1 MVARVVN
8 DAACPGA
15 LHAVAAV
22 DGLLARVRIPGG
34 YIATDAFEA
43 LGDLA
48 EAYGDGNFDIT
59 SRANVQVRGISET
72 TRAAFGTGLARAG
85 LLPHEAHERV
95 RNVVAN
101 PFAGYDASELVDVRA
116 TVRAFDDGLGCDVE
130 LAALPA
136 KCMFAIDGGG
146 DSPVGAR
153 ADLALRAVGTRG
165 DARFALE
172 VGGVDAGVTVPIA
185 DGAALLLAS
194 ARTALAVARV
204 TAGDDRNWRIAAARP
219 RGDGPTSAASRAPH
233 GVMSAQDDVHANV
246 VPSVP
251 LGRMTA
257 AQARRVAALA
267 RDAACE
273 IRLGGWRGIA
283 LVGLK
288 RTSLDDVVTTLDRIG
303 LPVDNLA
310 GFDGL
315 AACAGSAGCAASH
328 ADVRADAVAFAAR
341 VRAWQPGFTFA
352 LHVAGCEKRC
362 AMRGGADL
370 DLVAQPG
377 GYDLLERGVVVRA
390 GVSAAVALDLA
401 DEIRRAAIRRAES
414 HA

>member
-1 MVARVVN
+1 MN

-15 LHAVAAV
+15 LHAVVAV
-22 DGLLARVRIPGG
+22 DGLLARVRVPGG

-48 EAYGDGNFDIT
+48 ETYGDGNLDIT
-59 SRANVQVRGISET
+59 SRANVQIRGLSGASL
-72 TRAAFGTGLARAG
+72 RAFGAGLARAG
-85 LLPHEAHERV
+85 LLPYEAHERV
-95 RNVVAN
+95 RNVVAS

-116 TVRAFDDGLGCDVE
+116 TVRAFDDGLGRDAQ

-136 KCMFAIDGGG
+136 KFMVAIDGGG
-146 DSPVGAR
+146 VHAAGAR
-153 ADLALRAVGTRG
+153 ADLALRAVGTRD

-172 VGGVDAGVTVPIA
+172 VGGDDAGVTVPIA
-185 DGAALLLAS
+185 EGAALLLAS
-194 ARTALAVARV
+194 ARTALAVARA
-204 TAGDDRNWRIAAARP
+204 TTGDDRTWRIAAGRRSGERSTIAAPRSP
-219 RGDGPTSAASRAPH
+219 RGVIP
-233 GVMSAQDDVHANV
+233 AQDDVHANV

-257 AQARRVAALA
+257 TQARCVAALA
-267 RDAACE
+267 RQTDCE
-273 IRLGGWRGIA
+273 IRLGAWRGIA
-283 LVGLK
+283 LVGVK
-288 RTSLDDVVTTLDRIG
+288 RTSLDDVTTTLDRIG
-303 LPVDNLA
+303 LPLNNIA

-315 AACAGSAGCAASH
+315 AACAGTSGCGASQ
-328 ADVRADAVAFAAR
+328 ADVRADAVALAAR
-341 VRAWQPGFTFA
+341 VRAWQPGFAFA

-370 DLVAQPG
+370 DLVARPG

-390 GVSAAVALDLA
+390 AVTPAIALELA
-401 DEIRRAAIRRAES
+401 DEIRRDAIRRAEA